1 MTFKIR
7 KLTTKCTNNKLRAF
21 KVHCLGNVV
30 IFDKIIFFTFQD
42 DLNEMDPMSCW
53 EFFSELLDS
62 VSEMSSFDVMSDD
75 ELSTEGH
82 VLLLDFV
89 TTVLELD
96 MTFFLQG

>member
-1 MTFKIR
+1 
-7 KLTTKCTNNKLRAF
+7 
-21 KVHCLGNVV
+21 
-30 IFDKIIFFTFQD
+30 
-42 DLNEMDPMSCW
+42 MSCW

-96 MTFFLQG
+96 MTFFLEG

>member
-1 MTFKIR
+1 
-7 KLTTKCTNNKLRAF
+7 
-21 KVHCLGNVV
+21 
-30 IFDKIIFFTFQD
+30 
-42 DLNEMDPMSCW
+42 MDPMSCW